1 MIFQKLK
8 VYLQPIFEIL
18 RWNKPTGRIILL
30 IPACWSLWLTPNDQ
44 PDYQTVFK
52 IIIGGIFVSGLGC
65 IANDIWDKD
74 IDKKVLR
81 TRNRP
86 LASDKIDIKFA
97 FILLFLLLFLSFLIT
112 LSLPEEG
119 RYLSLFLAFL
129 ALPLILIY
137 PSSKRWFKFP
147 QLILSICWGFAVLIP
162 WAAHEGNI
170 FNPVLLCCWLAT
182 VLWTFGFDTIYALAD
197 KDYDLKI
204 GVNSSAITLGALT
217 KNSVHFCY
225 FGTCLFIGI
234 CGIINQLNIV
244 FWIILLIVALLMQ
257 KDINKVFKSKEI
269 NLKKISNHFKNQA
282 IYGGLILGALII
294 A

>member
-1 MIFQKLK
+1 MILQKLK

-30 IPACWSLWLTPNDQ
+30 IPACWSLWLTPNDH
-44 PDYQTVFK
+44 PNYLTVIK
-52 IIIGGIFVSGLGC
+52 IIIGGILVSGFGC

-74 IDKKVLR
+74 IDIKVLR
-81 TRNRP
+81 TKNRP
-86 LASDKIDIKFA
+86 LPSNKINIKVA
-97 FILLFLLLFLSFLIT
+97 FSLLFIFMLFSFLIT

-119 RYLSLFLAFL
+119 RYLALILAIL

-162 WAAHEGNI
+162 WAAHEGNL
-170 FNPVLLCCWLAT
+170 FSPVLLFCWIAT

-197 KDYDLKI
+197 KEYDLQI
-204 GVNSSAITLGALT
+204 GINSSPINLGSFT
-217 KNSVHFCY
+217 KKSIHFCY
-225 FGTCLFIGI
+225 FGTCSCIAI
-234 CGIINQLNIV
+234 CGILKEVN
-244 FWIILLIVALLMQ
+244 IILWPILLVVTLLMQ
-257 KDINKVFKSKEI
+257 KDVNKIFKSKER
-269 NLKKISNHFKNQA
+269 NLKKISNHFRNQA
-282 IYGGLILGALII
+282 IYGSLILFALII